1 MFVWSEVVRMFQ
13 SKVHA
18 EFQGNSDVGAIE
30 YQFSFFM
37 KFCLVWLTE
46 GVMWESEKLFRI
58 SMLSGKAGYSRRMCA
73 EHGLFSLPPSSVE
86 RPAERSA
93 PHGTVRT
100 VCASVRE
107 LGAQSSTRLRKAC
120 ASASSCHL
128 EQNCCKD
135 SSISSSAGEG
145 STENPLSSQSFQR

>member
-46 GVMWESEKLFRI
+46 GVMWES
-58 SMLSGKAGYSRRMCA
+58 
-73 EHGLFSLPPSSVE
+73 
-86 RPAERSA
+86 
-93 PHGTVRT
+93 
-100 VCASVRE
+100 
-107 LGAQSSTRLRKAC
+107 RKAF
-120 ASASSCHL
+120 
-128 EQNCCKD
+128 QNLDAFGK
-135 SSISSSAGEG
+135 S
-145 STENPLSSQSFQR
+145 RV